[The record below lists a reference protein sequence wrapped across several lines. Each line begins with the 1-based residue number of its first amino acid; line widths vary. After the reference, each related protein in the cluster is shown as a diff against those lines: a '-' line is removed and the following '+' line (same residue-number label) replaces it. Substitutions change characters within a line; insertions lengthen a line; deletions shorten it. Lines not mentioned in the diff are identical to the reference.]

1 MMKGWR
7 RKMKKMM
14 CLILVFS
21 AFLLGACANES
32 SNAEQSNEKII
43 VTTTIGQI
51 ADGVK
56 NIGGDKVEVVSLM
69 GPGTDPHLYKATQ
82 GDMEKLEKADIIF
95 YNGLHLEGKMLDV
108 FDKINEKKPTY
119 AIGEV
124 ISEGNLLEDAEDS
137 SAIDPHIW
145 FDISLWTQALEK
157 VRDGL
162 IEIDPDNEEYY
173 TNNAEKYFTELDALK
188 KDTEDEMKKIPSEQ
202 RVLVTAH
209 DAFGYFGAAYDIE
222 VMGLQGLSTESEYG
236 LGDVQKLVDLLVER
250 NIKAVFVESSISER
264 SINAVIEGA
273 KQKGHDVAIG
283 GELFSDAMGEEGT
296 EEGTYI
302 GMYRHNVKTIT
313 EALK

>member
-1 MMKGWR
+1 MVEEMQKIMR
-7 RKMKKMM
+7 
-14 CLILVFS
+14 LLLFFSLV
-21 AFLLGACANES
+21 LLGACSNES
-32 SNAEQSNEKII
+32 TGVEKSDGKIM

-56 NIGGDKVEVVSLM
+56 NIGGDKVEVISLM

-82 GDMEKLEKADIIF
+82 GDIEKLEKADIIF
-95 YNGLHLEGKMLDV
+95 YNGLHLEGKVLDV
-108 FDKINEKKPTY
+108 LKKINDKKPTY

-124 ISEGNLLEDAEDS
+124 ISEGSLLEDTEDS
-137 SAIDPHIW
+137 SAVDPHIW
-145 FDISLWTQALEK
+145 FDISLWQQALEK

-173 TNNAEKYFTELDALK
+173 SKNADDYFSELDRLK
-188 KDTEDEMKKIPSEQ
+188 EYAEEEMAKIPSEQ

-209 DAFGYFGAAYDIE
+209 DAFGYFGAAYNME

-236 LGDVQKLVDLLVER
+236 LGDVQELVDLLVER
-250 NIKAVFVESSISER
+250 NIKAVFIESSISER

-273 KQKGHDVAIG
+273 KQKGHEVTIG

-313 EALK
+313 DSLQ

>member
-1 MMKGWR
+1 MQKIMR
-7 RKMKKMM
+7 
-14 CLILVFS
+14 LLLFFSLV
-21 AFLLGACANES
+21 LLGACSNES
-32 SNAEQSNEKII
+32 TGVEKSDGKIM

-56 NIGGDKVEVVSLM
+56 NIGGDKVEVISLM

-82 GDMEKLEKADIIF
+82 GDIEKLEKADIIF
-95 YNGLHLEGKMLDV
+95 YNGLHLEGKVLDV
-108 FDKINEKKPTY
+108 LKKINDKKPTY

-124 ISEGNLLEDAEDS
+124 ISEGSLLEDTEDS
-137 SAIDPHIW
+137 SAVDPHIW
-145 FDISLWTQALEK
+145 FDISLWQQALEK

-173 TNNAEKYFTELDALK
+173 SKNADDYFSELDRLK
-188 KDTEDEMKKIPSEQ
+188 EYAEEEMAKIPSEQ

-209 DAFGYFGAAYDIE
+209 DAFGYFGAAYNME

-236 LGDVQKLVDLLVER
+236 LGDVQELVDLLVER
-250 NIKAVFVESSISER
+250 NIKAVFIESSISER

-273 KQKGHDVAIG
+273 KQKGHEVTIG

-313 EALK
+313 DSLQ

>member
-1 MMKGWR
+1 MQKIMKLF
-7 RKMKKMM
+7 M
-14 CLILVFS
+14 LFSLV
-21 AFLLGACANES
+21 LLGACSNES
-32 SNAEQSNEKII
+32 NGVEKSDGKIM

-51 ADGVK
+51 ADGVR
-56 NIGGDKVEVVSLM
+56 NIGGNKVEVISLM

-82 GDMEKLEKADIIF
+82 GDIDKLEKADIIF
-95 YNGLHLEGKMLDV
+95 YNGLHLEGKILDV
-108 FDKINEKKPTY
+108 LKKINDKKPTY

-124 ISEGNLLEDAEDS
+124 ISEGNLLEDSEDS

-145 FDISLWTQALEK
+145 FDISLWQQALEK

-162 IEIDPDNEEYY
+162 IEIDPDNKEYY
-173 TNNAEKYFTELDALK
+173 TKNAEDYFLELDRLQEYAEEELA
-188 KDTEDEMKKIPSEQ
+188 KIPSEQ

-209 DAFGYFGAAYDIE
+209 DAFGYFGAAYNME

-236 LGDVQKLVDLLVER
+236 LGDVQELVDLLVER
-250 NIKAVFVESSISER
+250 NIKAVFIESSISER

-273 KQKGHDVAIG
+273 KQKGHEVTIG

-313 EALK
+313 ESLQ